1 MLAIAVPVA
10 AVGSSPAGIHSPPG
24 PTSGAVICIAMEEKK
39 KTNPK
44 ANIRLMFSF
53 LDGAGHFF
61 VLCILSSLLA
71 SLCELVCPKII
82 SFTVDSVLG
91 GMETNLPPFVGR
103 LVSAAGGT
111 AFIRAHLWIVAAA
124 VLVLALFM
132 GIFKYGESV
141 FNRKGS
147 ETLVETVRN
156 RLFSHLERLP
166 AAWYTKHQ
174 TGDIIQRC
182 TSDVET
188 VKTFLSEQLT
198 SILSTVLLIVLSLFF
213 MYTVSIPL
221 ATVALVSIPVIVAY
235 SAVFHGKIGERF
247 LYCDETEGKLS
258 AIAQENLTG
267 VRVVRAFGR
276 EIYEVDKFT
285 KQNDLFADAWI
296 KLGRLMSMF
305 WCMGDMI
312 SGLQQMI
319 VMVYGT
325 VLAVRGTLSVG
336 ALIAAVSYNAMLIWP
351 VRELGRTVSEMSKAG
366 ISIGRIGDIMQAEE
380 ERDAPDAVD
389 CDPAGGIEFRDVTF
403 SYDGQT
409 DVLKHVSFR
418 VNKGETLGIIGM
430 TGSGKSTLAQ
440 LLCRLWELPEEG
452 GTITVGGVDIRK
464 IKLASLRRSVGIV
477 LQEPFLFSRD
487 LEDNIG
493 IGFARP
499 AAHEPEIME
508 AARAASLDETV
519 EGFADGWHTMVG
531 ERGVTLS
538 GGQKQRVAIARLLT
552 ANPAV
557 MIFDDSLSAVDSE
570 TDAKIRRA
578 LYEKTEDATV
588 ILISHRIQTLMAA
601 DHILVLADGEIVEE
615 GDHAALLARKGIYR
629 RIYDIQTGVDVDG
642 EGGEA

>member
-1 MLAIAVPVA
+1 MKDKKP
-10 AVGSSPAGIHSPPG
+10 
-24 PTSGAVICIAMEEKK
+24 KK
-39 KTNPK
+39 K
-44 ANIRLMFSF
+44 NISLMFSF
-53 LDGAGHFF
+53 LDGAWHFF
-61 VLCILSSLLA
+61 VLCILSSMLA

-82 SFTVDSVLG
+82 GYTVDSVLG
-91 GMETNLPPFVGR
+91 GEAADLPPLAEK
-103 LVSAAGGT
+103 LVSLIGGAAYL
-111 AFIRAHLWIVAAA
+111 RAHLWIVA
-124 VLVLALFM
+124 VTLLVIALFM

-147 ETLVETVRN
+147 ETLVETMRN

-166 AAWYTKHQ
+166 AAWFMKHQ

-188 VKTFLSEQLT
+188 VKAFLSEQLT
-198 SILSTVLLIVLSLFF
+198 SILSTVLLIVMSLVF
-213 MYTVSIPL
+213 MYTVSVPL

-276 EIYEVDKFT
+276 EVYEVDKFT

-305 WCMGDMI
+305 WCTGDLI

-319 VMVYGT
+319 VMVFGT
-325 VLAVRGTLSVG
+325 VLAVRGSLSVG
-336 ALIAAVSYNAMLIWP
+336 LLIAAISYNSMLVWP

-366 ISIGRIGDIMQAEE
+366 ISVGRIAEILRAEE

-389 CDPAGGIEFRDVTF
+389 CDPAGDIEFKNVTF

-409 DVLKHVSFR
+409 EVLKNVSFR
-418 VNKGETLGIIGM
+418 VRHGETLGIIGM

-452 GTITVGGVDIRK
+452 GTISVGGVDIRK
-464 IKLASLRRSVGIV
+464 IKLASLRRCIGIV

-493 IGFARP
+493 IGFERP
-499 AAHEPEIME
+499 AAHEAEIRE
-508 AARAASLDETV
+508 AARAASLDETI
-519 EGFADGWHTMVG
+519 EGFSEGWHTMVG

-552 ANPAV
+552 AHPEV

-570 TDAKIRRA
+570 TDAKIRQA
-578 LYEKTEDATV
+578 LRDKTGEATV

-601 DHILVLADGEIVEE
+601 DHILVLADGAVVEE
-615 GDHAALLARKGIYR
+615 GNHAALLSQNGIYK
-629 RIYDIQTGVDVDG
+629 RIYDIQTGADDG

>member
-1 MLAIAVPVA
+1 
-10 AVGSSPAGIHSPPG
+10 
-24 PTSGAVICIAMEEKK
+24 MEEKK
-39 KTNPK
+39 TKTKTNY
-44 ANIRLMFSF
+44 RLMFSF

-61 VLCILSSLLA
+61 ALCILSSLLA

-91 GMETNLPPFVGR
+91 GMDADLPPLAERAVEA
-103 LVSAAGGT
+103 VGGT
-111 AFIRAHLWIVAAA
+111 AVLRAHLWIVAAA

-141 FNRKGS
+141 FNRRGS
-147 ETLVETVRN
+147 ETLVETMRN

-166 AAWYTKHQ
+166 AAWYTSHQ

-188 VKTFLSEQLT
+188 VKSFLSEQLT
-198 SILSTVLLIVLSLFF
+198 SIISTVLLIVLSIAFLF
-213 MYTVSIPL
+213 TISTPL
-221 ATVALVSIPVIVAY
+221 ALIALVSIPVIILY
-235 SAVFHGKIGERF
+235 SAIFGGKIGEGF
-247 LYCDETEGKLS
+247 EYCDQTEGKLS
-258 AIAQENLTG
+258 AVAQENLTG

-276 EIYEVDKFT
+276 EVYEVDKFT
-285 KQNDLFADAWI
+285 KQNNLFADAWI

-305 WCMGDMI
+305 WCMGDLI

-319 VMVYGT
+319 VMVFGA
-325 VLAVRGTLSVG
+325 VLAVRGALSVG
-336 ALIAAVSYNAMLIWP
+336 DLIAAVSYNAMLIWP

-366 ISIGRIGDIMQAEE
+366 ISIGRIGEIMQAEE
-380 ERDAPDAVD
+380 EKDAPDAVD
-389 CDPAGGIEFRDVTF
+389 CDPAGDIEFQNVTF
-403 SYDGQT
+403 SYDGSAQI
-409 DVLKHVSFR
+409 LKNVSFR
-418 VNKGETLGIIGM
+418 VKSGETLGIIGM

-452 GTITVGGVDIRK
+452 GSITVGGVDIRK
-464 IKLASLRRSVGIV
+464 IRVASLRHNIGIV

-487 LEDNIG
+487 LRGNIG
-493 IGFARP
+493 IGYERP
-499 AAHEPEIME
+499 AAHEHEIRE
-508 AARAASLDETV
+508 AAHAASLDETI
-519 EGFADGWHTMVG
+519 EGFSDGWETMVG

-552 ANPAV
+552 AHPAV

-570 TDAKIRRA
+570 TDAKIRHA
-578 LYEKTEDATV
+578 LREVTADATV

-615 GDHAALLARKGIYR
+615 GNHAQLLAANGIYKK
-629 RIYDIQTGVDVDG
+629 IYDIQTGAG
-642 EGGEA
+642 EEGGEA